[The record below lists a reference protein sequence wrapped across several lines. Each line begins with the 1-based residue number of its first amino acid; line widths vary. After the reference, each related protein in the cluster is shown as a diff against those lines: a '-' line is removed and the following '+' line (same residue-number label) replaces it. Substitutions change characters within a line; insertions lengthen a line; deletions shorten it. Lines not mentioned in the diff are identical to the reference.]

1 MCRESSMVSTI
12 MFQLFIHAIWT
23 FKLAASKDRKTIEQS
38 VSPSEKIDQFHRS
51 NY

>member
-12 MFQLFIHAIWT
+12 MCQWFIHAIWT

-38 VSPSEKIDQFHRS
+38 VSPSEKIDEFHRS